1 MKVKKGIAS
10 SVSLFMMPPKIRS
23 GSAWKNVGWKS
34 PSSMPTQP
42 KMMPL
47 AASAKATG
55 KPSSRKKTSDAKMIG
70 AMLAMRNSVISAPPA
85 GRGQPPGSF
94 PRRRRPRRSP
104 VGA

>member
-1 MKVKKGIAS
+1 MNVKKGIAS

-70 AMLAMRNSVISAPPA
+70 AMLAMRNSVISAPPV
-85 GRGQPPGSF
+85 GRGRPPGCS
-94 PRRRRPRRSP
+94 PRRRPRRSR